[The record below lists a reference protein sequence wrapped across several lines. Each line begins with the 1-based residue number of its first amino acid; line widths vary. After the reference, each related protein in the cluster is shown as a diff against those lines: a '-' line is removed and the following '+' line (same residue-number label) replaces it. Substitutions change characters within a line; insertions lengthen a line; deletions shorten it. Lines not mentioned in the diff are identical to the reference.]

1 MQFSSFPSLQDS
13 RSLQV
18 LIQANVRHEVAF
30 LPFVQLA
37 EILEGILGKQTRA
50 EHQADGG

>member
-13 RSLQV
+13 RSLQG